1 MQSEYFG
8 ETCSF
13 YQQHIITVFMFT
25 VRST

>member
-13 YQQHIITVFMFT
+13 YQQHIITVFIFT
-25 VRST
+25 ITST